1 VNECVAVVHPLKSGG
16 IDAATEQLAR
26 WAHALGQPTPHVVP
40 TTAES
45 PGTEQARAAVDAGAD
60 LVLAWGGDGT
70 VNAVAGGLAGSGVP
84 LGILPAGTGNLLA
97 RNLSIPLGLRDA
109 ATVAL
114 SGEDRSVDLIEL
126 GLGGRVATCTVM
138 AGIGLD
144 AVLIDAPENLKNV
157 IGPTAYV
164 VNGIRAVGHRT
175 TRFGV
180 SVDGGPPHWYSA
192 KSVLVANV
200 GGLVAGLDVAPEA
213 EVADGLLHVIVLP
226 LGTPLDLVRTASDL
240 ALRRP
245 RHDPSRR
252 HFAGRSAVIVS
263 REVQPRQVDGDVIED
278 GRRLEARVRPGA
290 LVVRVPHGAPHRS

>member
-1 VNECVAVVHPLKSGG
+1 MSECVAVVHPLKSGG
-16 IDAATEQLAR
+16 LGAATEQLAR
-26 WAHALGQPTPHVVP
+26 WAHERGQPAPHVVA
-40 TTAES
+40 TTEQS
-45 PGTEQARAAVDAGAD
+45 PGTEQARSAVAAGAD

-70 VNAVAGGLAGSGVP
+70 VNAVAAGLSGTGVP

-97 RNLSIPLGLRDA
+97 RNLSVPLGLRDA
-109 ATVAL
+109 TAVAL
-114 SGEDRSVDLIEL
+114 TGADRAVDLIEL
-126 GLGGRVATCTVM
+126 GLGGRVGICSVM

-164 VNGIRAVGHRT
+164 VNGVRAIGHRT
-175 TRFGV
+175 TRFGIAI
-180 SVDGGPPHWYSA
+180 DGGPPHWYSA
-192 KSVLVANV
+192 KSVLVVNV

-213 EVADGLLHVIVLP
+213 EVADGLLHVVVLP

-240 ALRRP
+240 ALRRS

-263 REVQPRQVDGDVIED
+263 RETQPRQVDGDVIED
-278 GRRLEARVRPGA
+278 GRRLEARVLPSA
-290 LVVRVPHGAPHRS
+290 LVVRVPR